1 MDKGESMN
9 DLALPKPDSSYEL
22 GRVVFIQYLPQ

>member
-1 MDKGESMN
+1 MDKGETMN
-9 DLALPKPDSSYEL
+9 ELALPKPDNSYVL